1 MSATLFPFIQPEA
14 AGAPQTELPLLRE
27 VKIDFATGRAAFRRG
42 EPVIVEGAEA
52 VLSWAWLALHTVRFR
67 YPIFRWAYG
76 CEMEN
81 LIGQPY
87 TEALK
92 QAEARR
98 YVSEALLVSPY
109 ITSVDDITV
118 DFADGRL
125 VISCALATVYGRKEF
140 AANV

>member
-1 MSATLFPFIQPEA
+1 MSTTLFPIIQPKLAEA
-14 AGAPQTELPLLRE
+14 KAELPMLRE
-27 VKIDFATGRAAFRRG
+27 IKIDFTTGRAVFRRG

-76 CEMEN
+76 CELEN

-98 YVSEALLVSPY
+98 YVSECLTASPY

-118 DFADGRL
+118 GFADGRL
-125 VISCALATVYGRKEF
+125 SISCALSTVYGRKELT
-140 AANV
+140 ADV

>member
-1 MSATLFPFIQPEA
+1 MSRDIFPFIQPTA
-14 AGAPQTELPLLRE
+14 VAAPQEGLPMLRE
-27 VKIDFATGRAAFRRG
+27 VKIDFATGRPIIRDRG
-42 EPVIVEGAEA
+42 PEMVEGADA
-52 VLSWAWLALHTVRFR
+52 VLVWAWMALRTPRFR
-67 YPIFRWAYG
+67 HAIFPRAYG
-76 CEMEN
+76 AELDG

-98 YVSEALLVSPY
+98 YVTECLTASPY

-125 VISCALATVYGRKEF
+125 AISCALSTVYGKKELT
-140 AANV
+140 ANV

>member
-1 MSATLFPFIQPEA
+1 MLFPIIQPRLAESRA
-14 AGAPQTELPLLRE
+14 ELPMLRE
-27 VKIDFATGRAAFRRG
+27 IKIDFATGRAVFRRG
-42 EPVIVEGAEA
+42 APVIVEGAEA

-67 YPIFRWAYG
+67 YPIFRRAYG
-76 CEMEN
+76 CELEN

-98 YVSEALLVSPY
+98 YVSECLTASPY

-118 DFADGRL
+118 GFADGRL
-125 VISCALATVYGRKEF
+125 SVSCALSTVYGRKEL
-140 AANV
+140 AADV